1 MQDTVILKFKFR
13 HAGVAG
19 LGPDCSIRPL
29 HLPHLCGCQP
39 LAPSCGNAQNVGQG
53 NSCMLGTVRKYFQ
66 SRAND
71 H

>member
-1 MQDTVILKFKFR
+1 MRDTLILKFSFR

-19 LGPDCSIRPL
+19 LGPDCSVRPL

-53 NSCMLGTVRKYFQ
+53 NFGCLVREYFQ
-66 SRAND
+66 TETND
-71 H
+71 Q